1 MKGSVNDREMKDK
14 PSVWLYPIKP
24 RNWRI
29 IKKAKLLGF
38 PKAAKKVVN
47 EIKPGD
53 IIVFHVLKPVNG
65 IVAMG
70 TVTSN
75 VFEDY
80 SDIWGTNR
88 YPLRIKIEISDSH
101 TRDEH
106 NPVPISA
113 LMGSTEKPEVEIEPY
128 LRNVWIVKITE
139 KQYKNLIRCF
149 SSLP

>member
-1 MKGSVNDREMKDK
+1 MKGSVNNREMKDK

-88 YPLRIKIEISDSH
+88 YPLRIKIEISNDH

-106 NPVPISA
+106 NPVPICA
-113 LMGSTEKPEVEIEPY
+113 LMGSTGKSEVEIEPY